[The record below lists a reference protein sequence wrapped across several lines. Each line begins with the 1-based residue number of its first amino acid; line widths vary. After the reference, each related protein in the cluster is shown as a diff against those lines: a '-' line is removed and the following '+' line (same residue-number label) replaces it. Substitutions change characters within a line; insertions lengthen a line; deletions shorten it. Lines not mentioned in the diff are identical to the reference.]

1 MKCRTHIVIS
11 NSLSLLLLRPNTI
24 EEIITCMTF
33 ASIGGIICDLDNKK
47 KNNSKII
54 NTLLISIAVLLLIG
68 FIVDKK
74 FNLLIFNKSLI
85 INIIGLILIS
95 LLCIYGSNKPHH
107 SFLHSMLGISL
118 IVAITYIFI
127 GNVYLP
133 ILIGM
138 VSHVLLDI
146 FNYMPVLL
154 AYPYKRGICFKK
166 CSWNGKEDKI
176 VFIIG
181 LIAILIELIILL

>member
-1 MKCRTHIVIS
+1 MKCRTHVVIS

-24 EEIITCMTF
+24 KEVITCIAF
-33 ASIGGIICDLDNKK
+33 ASIGGVICDLDNKK
-47 KNNSKII
+47 KDNSKVI
-54 NTLLISIAVLLLIG
+54 NTLLISIAVLLLIS
-68 FIVDKK
+68 FIIDKK
-74 FNLLIFNKSLI
+74 YNLLIFNNSLI
-85 INIIGLILIS
+85 MNVIGLILIS
-95 LLCIYGSNKPHH
+95 ILCIYGSNKPHH
-107 SFLHSMLGISL
+107 SFLHSILGISL
-118 IVAITYIFI
+118 IVSITFVFI

-138 VSHVLLDI
+138 TSHIILDM

-154 AYPYKRGICFKK
+154 AYPYRKGICFKK

-181 LIAILIELIILL
+181 LISILIELIILL